1 MRLTDLLDAG
11 TGTLRGD
18 RDASGV
24 IITGLTSDS
33 RTVEQGFLF
42 AALPGARLD
51 GSRFIADALARGA
64 AAVLVPSEGAPQAPL
79 LGPAGRPVP
88 LIVDANPRRC
98 FALMTARFFGLQ
110 PKCVAAVTGTNG
122 KTSVVWFLRQIW
134 QALGHPAAAL
144 GTLGLV
150 TPTATEPGSLTTP
163 DPVALHRTLARLAA
177 EGIEHAALEASSH
190 GLDQHR
196 LDGVRIAAAAF
207 TTLGRDHLDYH
218 ASEEAYLAAKL
229 RLFSECVTPGGAAV
243 INADAPHAARVIA
256 AASPRLTV
264 LSYGHAGDALRLVSR
279 ADSAAGQALTVVING
294 TATHALTLPL
304 IGDFQ
309 AMNALCAAGLACAT
323 GAVPEAALA
332 ALASLRPVPGRLER
346 VGAARG
352 GAAPVFV
359 DYAHTPDALTA
370 ALSALRPHAQGRLMV
385 VFGCGGDRDAGKRP
399 QMGAVAARLAD
410 RVFVTDD
417 NPRSERPGDIRAQV
431 IAACPDATE
440 IADRAEAIAVAVRA
454 LTAGDVLLIAGKG
467 HETGQIV
474 GSRVLPFDDRVV
486 AAAALSEVAA

>member
-1 MRLTDLLDAG
+1 MRLTELLDAG
-11 TGTLRGD
+11 TSVANGD

-33 RTVEQGFLF
+33 RTVEPGSLF
-42 AALPGARLD
+42 AALPGSRLA
-51 GSRFIADALARGA
+51 GSRFIADAVARGA
-64 AAVLVPSEGAPQAPL
+64 AAVLASPQDAPAAPL
-79 LGPAGRPVP
+79 LGPSGGRPVP
-88 LIVDANPRRC
+88 VIADANPRRC
-98 FALMTARFFGLQ
+98 FARMAARFFGRQ
-110 PKCVAAVTGTNG
+110 PKCIAAVTGTNG
-122 KTSVVWFLRQIW
+122 KSSVVWFLRQIW

-163 DPVALHRTLARLAA
+163 DPVALHRALARLATD
-177 EGIEHAALEASSH
+177 GIEHVALEASSH

-229 RLFSECVTPGGAAV
+229 RLFSECVAPGGAAV
-243 INADAPHAARVIA
+243 INADAPDAARVTA
-256 AASPRLTV
+256 AALPRLTV
-264 LSYGHAGDALRLVSR
+264 LSYGRAGSMLRLLSR
-279 ADSAAGQALTVVING
+279 ADSAAGQALTVVVDG
-294 TATHALTLPL
+294 AAHALKLPL

-323 GAVPEAALA
+323 GAAPEAALA
-332 ALASLRPVPGRLER
+332 ALATLRPVPGRLER

-352 GAAPVFV
+352 GAAAVFV
-359 DYAHTPDALTA
+359 DYAHTPDALAA
-370 ALSALRPHAQGRLMV
+370 ALSALRPHARGRLMV

-399 QMGAVAARLAD
+399 EMGAVAARLAD

-417 NPRSERPGDIRAQV
+417 NPRSEQPGAIRVQ
-431 IAACPDATE
+431 IRAACPDATE
-440 IADRAEAIAVAVRA
+440 IADRGEAIAVAVRA
-454 LTAGDVLLIAGKG
+454 LAAGDVLLIAGKG

-474 GSRVLPFDDRVV
+474 GDRVLPFDDRVV

>member
-11 TGTLRGD
+11 TGTLCGD
-18 RDASGV
+18 HDASGV

-33 RTVEQGFLF
+33 RTVRPGFLF

-51 GSRFIADALARGA
+51 GSGFIADALTRGA
-64 AAVLVPSEGAPQAPL
+64 AAVLVSSEGAPTASL
-79 LGPAGRPVP
+79 LGPAGGAVP
-88 LIVDANPRRC
+88 LIVDDNPRRC
-98 FALMTARFFGLQ
+98 LALMTARFFGRQ
-110 PKCVAAVTGTNG
+110 PKWIAAVTGTNG

-150 TPTATEPGSLTTP
+150 TPTATKPGSLTTP

-177 EGIEHAALEASSH
+177 EGIEYTALEASSH

-218 ASEEAYLAAKL
+218 ASEEAYFAAKL
-229 RLFSECVTPGGAAV
+229 RLFSDCVTPGGTAV
-243 INADAPHAARVIA
+243 INADAPQAARVIA
-256 AASPRLTV
+256 AASPRLKV
-264 LSYGHAGDALRLVSR
+264 VSYGRAGDALRLMSR
-279 ADSAAGQALTVVING
+279 TDSESGQALTVVING
-294 TATHALTLPL
+294 TAAHPLKLPL

-332 ALASLRPVPGRLER
+332 ALETLRPVPGRLER

-359 DYAHTPDALTA
+359 DYAHTPDALAA
-370 ALSALRPHAQGRLMV
+370 ALSALRPHARGRLMV

-410 RVFVTDD
+410 LVFVTDD
-417 NPRSERPGDIRAQV
+417 NPRSERPDAIRAQ
-431 IAACPDATE
+431 ILAACPDANE
-440 IADRAEAIAVAVRA
+440 IADRAEAICVAVRA

-474 GSRVLPFDDRVV
+474 GGRVLPFDDRVV
-486 AAAALSEVAA
+486 AATALSEVAA